1 MYTTQGPTVVFGAF
15 PADFDIQI
23 PIDSLLA
30 AGFPNTDLSLLVP
43 ETVARP
49 DHSPEGQ
56 SPVDW
61 PAEWPKKNSP
71 TAILQNG
78 IEGALRRLTGFGEV
92 TIPGLGQI
100 IAAGPILAALAGV
113 TAGFDTLGCAGSFMG
128 MGMPAYE
135 AERYEHW
142 MSMGS
147 SLISIL
153 CENIYWDTLAMGI
166 LIATHAEDISS
177 TRTYSR
183 LPTLSRATSWG
194 ANH

>member
-1 MYTTQGPTVVFGAF
+1 MYTAQRPTVVFGAF

-43 ETVARP
+43 EAVAWPEP
-49 DHSPEGQ
+49 DSESDPLK
-56 SPVDW
+56 DW
-61 PAEWPKKNSP
+61 PAEWPKRTSP

-92 TIPGLGQI
+92 TIPGLGQL

-113 TAGFDTLGCAGSFMG
+113 SAGFDAPGCAGSFVG
-128 MGMPAYE
+128 MGMPSHE
-135 AERYEHW
+135 AARYEHW
-142 MSMGS
+142 ISLGS

-153 CENIYWDTLAMGI
+153 CENMYWDTLAMGI

-177 TRTYSR
+177 TRSFSR
-183 LPTLSRATSWG
+183 LSNMSREISSG
-194 ANH
+194 ASH

>member
-1 MYTTQGPTVVFGAF
+1 VYTAQGPTVVFGAF

-23 PIDSLLA
+23 PVDSLLV
-30 AGFPNTDLSLLVP
+30 AGFPNTDISLLVP
-43 ETVARP
+43 KTVAW
-49 DHSPEGQ
+49 PEHCSEWESLGG
-56 SPVDW
+56 W
-61 PAEWPKKNSP
+61 PAEWPKRTSP
-71 TAILQNG
+71 TVILQNG

-92 TIPGLGQI
+92 TIPGLGQL

-113 TAGFDTLGCAGSFMG
+113 TAGFDTLGCAGSFIG

-142 MSMGS
+142 ISKGS

-153 CENIYWDTLAMGI
+153 CENVYWDTLAMGI
-166 LIATHAEDISS
+166 LIASHADDISS
-177 TRTYSR
+177 TRSYSR
-183 LPTLSRATSWG
+183 LPNLSGVISRG

>member
-61 PAEWPKKNSP
+61 PAEWPKKN
-71 TAILQNG
+71 
-78 IEGALRRLTGFGEV
+78 
-92 TIPGLGQI
+92 
-100 IAAGPILAALAGV
+100 
-113 TAGFDTLGCAGSFMG
+113 
-128 MGMPAYE
+128 
-135 AERYEHW
+135 
-142 MSMGS
+142 
-147 SLISIL
+147 
-153 CENIYWDTLAMGI
+153 
-166 LIATHAEDISS
+166 
-177 TRTYSR
+177 
-183 LPTLSRATSWG
+183 
-194 ANH
+194 